1 VWVEDAIG
9 RVATGFA
16 YWGGAGAGFSIKLR
30 VDEHNVVQAARLV
43 RDEATRFRD
52 QLDARLGG
60 LKVRPVGG
68 DPVSEEA
75 AAVLNWKFTEGPD
88 SYYMRCRDYAAMLD
102 RLAEQLDQAAAT
114 YRETEERNRAILDS
128 AARELI

>member
-16 YWGGAGAGFSIKLR
+16 HWSGTGAGFGIKLK
-30 VDEHNVVQAARLV
+30 VDEHNVEQAARLV

-52 QLDARLGG
+52 QLEGRRLG
-60 LKVRPVGG
+60 LRVYPVGG

-75 AAVLNWKFTEGPD
+75 AKVLNWKFAEGQD
-88 SYYMRCRDYAAMLD
+88 SYFIRCKEYADMLD

-114 YRETEERNRAILDS
+114 YRETEERNRAIFDS
-128 AARELI
+128 AARELT